1 MRNAWFSFQNKKK
14 KQKKKKEK
22 VVITL
27 LYAKA
32 FLFYLNQL

>member
-1 MRNAWFSFQNKKK
+1 MRNAWFSFQKK
-14 KQKKKKEK
+14 KKKKEK

>member
-1 MRNAWFSFQNKKK
+1 MRNAWFSFQKKK
-14 KQKKKKEK
+14 KKKKEK

>member
-1 MRNAWFSFQNKKK
+1 MLGFHFKKK
-14 KQKKKKEK
+14 KKKKKEK

>member
-1 MRNAWFSFQNKKK
+1 MLGFHFKKK
-14 KQKKKKEK
+14 KKKKEK

>member
-1 MRNAWFSFQNKKK
+1 MRNAWFSFQNKK